1 MHRYNR
7 KGKWAKN
14 KIALKNASHSFT
26 PLCVVCCALYRIA
39 SFIIVRLANRKS
51 TKDV

>member
-1 MHRYNR
+1 MLLIHSHRCDV
-7 KGKWAKN
+7 
-14 KIALKNASHSFT
+14 
-26 PLCVVCCALYRIA
+26 LCVVSYRIA